1 MSKTTFAKESDPGFS
16 THESKQPIQAQD
28 QSLVGNLRTPRWMDP
43 MLNHSTPPLL
53 PGLKLTLSAPSTK
66 QPTGLSGEV

>member
-28 QSLVGNLRTPRWMDP
+28 QSLVGNLRTPRWIDP
-43 MLNHSTPPLL
+43 KLNHSTPQLL
-53 PGLKLTLSAPSTK
+53 PGLKLTLSAPRSK
-66 QPTGLSGEV
+66 QPTGLPGEV